1 MDLLN
6 LIKMKVI
13 AFDASEMHEGLEA
26 VIHHIEIAE
35 THFENG
41 GQYDEYLYTD
51 VIYRTNQAFEGALK
65 EAYRSFA
72 EADPSRKTPA
82 QIEKY
87 LESKNLLKER
97 VLVQFKNYRS
107 EWRNKSTHDYKLFFS
122 SQEALLAVVSVSAFC
137 SILLDEMLEKHAY
150 DTEMRELSNKAENI
164 IEKLGNY
171 QKLEFHQQC
180 LEILAH
186 FSTSH
191 KRENNFKAKFN
202 EFELRGKLAAY
213 ISTVDP
219 EISIKTEEP
228 VVTTKYRKLT
238 IDMILTKGD
247 SSVIIELKRP
257 SKESRL
263 IVMKARQQV
272 ASYLAA
278 SGLTDG
284 ILYIPP
290 FDKKSKVVIT
300 NENEALGNSS
310 QNVSVVRA

>member
-6 LIKMKVI
+6 LIKSKVSI
-13 AFDASEMHEGLEA
+13 FEASDMYEGLEA

-35 THFENG
+35 RHFENG
-41 GQYDEYLYTD
+41 GQYDEYFYTD

-87 LESKNLLKER
+87 LESKELLKER

-150 DTEMRELSNKAENI
+150 DTEISELSNKAGDI
-164 IEKLGNY
+164 VVKLGNY
-171 QKLEFHQQC
+171 HELEFHQQC

-186 FSTSH
+186 FSASH
-191 KRENNFKAKFN
+191 KRENNFKGKFN

-213 ISTVDP
+213 ISTIDP
-219 EISIKTEEP
+219 EISIQTEVP
-228 VVTTKYRKLT
+228 FAIGSRRAMVD
-238 IDMILTKGD
+238 IILKKGE
-247 SSVIIELKRP
+247 SGVIIELKRP

-263 IVMKARQQV
+263 IAMKATQQV
-272 ASYLAA
+272 ASYLAV
-278 SGLTDG
+278 SGLTEG

-290 FDKKSKVVIT
+290 YDKDSKVVIT
-300 NENEALGNSS
+300 NESYEFEDLKKNI
-310 QNVSVVRA
+310 SVIRA